1 MIIYPQKIRTDISV
15 FNSVAPKPLA
25 TSIPH
30 LKKRK
35 LCPFPVLTFIGRK
48 DILDQMSKYFASNC
62 GSRHIFVL
70 HGLGG
75 SGKSQLAYKFLE
87 DSQAGGDKWYV
98 IESPNYNC
106 SLFTILIL
114 SFSDI
119 FYIDATNEHTLQ
131 ADLGA
136 IVPGS
141 AEQSVDASLQ
151 WLAHQHD
158 RRWLIFF
165 DNADDPGLDLGKF
178 IPRTASGNTLIT
190 TRNQG
195 VRLLAGVNASAQVA
209 GMSSDDSTQLLLQLS
224 CIEWNEGNQMLAE
237 KIVKVCTFILIVEK

>member
-1 MIIYPQKIRTDISV
+1 MVCFIELLNYGYSSFIIP
-15 FNSVAPKPLA
+15 
-25 TSIPH
+25 
-30 LKKRK
+30 
-35 LCPFPVLTFIGRK
+35 
-48 DILDQMSKYFASNC
+48 
-62 GSRHIFVL
+62 
-70 HGLGG
+70 
-75 SGKSQLAYKFLE
+75 
-87 DSQAGGDKWYV
+87 
-98 IESPNYNC
+98 
-106 SLFTILIL
+106 IL

-190 TRNQG
+190 TRNPG

-209 GMSSDDSTQLLLQLS
+209 GMSSDDSTQLLLRLS
-224 CIEWNEGNQMLAE
+224 CMEWNDENQMLAE
-237 KIVKVCTFILIVEK
+237 EIVKVCTSILVARK

>member
-1 MIIYPQKIRTDISV
+1 MV
-15 FNSVAPKPLA
+15 CF
-25 TSIPH
+25 
-30 LKKRK
+30 
-35 LCPFPVLTFIGRK
+35 
-48 DILDQMSKYFASNC
+48 
-62 GSRHIFVL
+62 
-70 HGLGG
+70 
-75 SGKSQLAYKFLE
+75 
-87 DSQAGGDKWYV
+87 
-98 IESPNYNC
+98 IESPNYSC
-106 SLFTILIL
+106 SLFTIPIL

-136 IVPGS
+136 IVSGS

-190 TRNQG
+190 TRNQS
-195 VRLLAGVNASAQVA
+195 VCLLAGVDASIQVA
-209 GMSSDDSTQLLLQLS
+209 GMRSDDSTQLLLRVA
-224 CIEWNEGNQMLAE
+224 CIKWNEENQILAE
-237 KIVKVCTFILIVEK
+237 EIVKVCTFILVIGK